1 MNQTIFEPALH
12 ETTPQ
17 RVAVQPLVADIQNFA
32 QDVFDTVREPL
43 LVLDAALRVRSANS
57 AFYQTFHVTAAETE
71 SRQIYELGNGQW
83 GVAALRTLLEDI
95 VPEST
100 VFNDYELEHDFPHIG
115 RRVMLL
121 NARKLHDELVLLAME
136 DVTEKRRAQHLL
148 EQIEAYAQDVVDTV
162 REPLLIL
169 DSSLR
174 VHSANGA
181 FYQTFHVSA
190 EETENQLI
198 YELGN
203 GQWDIPDLRTLL
215 EDIVPTSSVFN
226 DFELEHDFP
235 VIGRR
240 VMLLNARKLRQGSHA
255 ELLVL
260 AMEDVTERRRAE
272 GEVATAKEA
281 AETANRTKS
290 LFLANMSHEL
300 RTPLNAILGFSEML
314 QEEAVERDLQD
325 FSADL
330 QKISTAGKH
339 LLGLINDILDLSK
352 IEAGKMELHLEAFSI
367 STLIAEVATTIEM
380 QVAKNG
386 NKLQIVCAPDVGI
399 MRADLSK
406 VRQGLFNLVSNAAKF
421 THDGRIKIEA
431 ERQLMD
437 GSDWIVFRVSDTGI
451 GLSSEQIVRLFQS
464 FTQADAST
472 TRKFGGTGL
481 GLALTRRFCQMMS
494 GDVTVHSVP
503 GQGSVF
509 TIKLPATVI
518 EPVAVEPEALIEDRR
533 QAPAVPDIV
542 ATDGEAAPAPR
553 TCVLVI
559 DDDPMQRDLMQRYLR
574 KEGFTVCT
582 ASGGAQGLR
591 LARQLLPAA
600 ITLDVM
606 MPDVDGWSVLSALK
620 GDVLL
625 SEIPVIMLTM
635 VDDPERGFT
644 LGASEYVTKPVNRRR
659 LSQILKKY
667 TCMHPPCP
675 VLVIDDEVSSRS
687 LMRAIL
693 EKEGWVV
700 SEAGNGIEALESMK
714 RERPRLICLDLMMPE
729 MDGFAFAAEVRRHAE
744 WRSIPIVVVTSQDLT
759 NDDRRRLN
767 GNVEKILR
775 KDGDSRDTLLEQVRD
790 LLADSKAP
798 RAVRQHVPPPVLEGV
813 SS

>member
-1 MNQTIFEPALH
+1 MTESILVPTQEAG
-12 ETTPQ
+12 TTPDEKAAGR
-17 RVAVQPLVADIQNFA
+17 RVPFVADIQNFA

-43 LVLDAALRVRSANS
+43 IVLDAALRVRLANS
-57 AFYQTFHVTAAETE
+57 AFYKTFHVTAEETE
-71 SRQIYELGNGQW
+71 NRLIYQLGNGQW
-83 GVAALRTLLEDI
+83 DIPDLRTLLEDI
-95 VPEST
+95 VPGSS
-100 VFNDYELEHDFPHIG
+100 VFNDFVLEHDFPHIG

-121 NARKLHDELVLLAME
+121 NARKLHAELVLLAME

-148 EQIEAYAQDVVDTV
+148 EQIEMYAQDVVDTV

-181 FYQTFHVSA
+181 FYQTFHVSSQ
-190 EETENQLI
+190 ETENRLI

-255 ELLVL
+255 DLLVL

-314 QEEAVERDLQD
+314 QEEAVEKDLPELN
-325 FSADL
+325 ADL
-330 QKISTAGKH
+330 QKISTAGRN

-352 IEAGKMELHLEAFSI
+352 IEAGKMELHLETFDLAP
-367 STLIAEVATTIEM
+367 LIDEVASTIEM

-386 NKLQIVCAPDVGI
+386 NTLEVSCPPDIGV

-421 THDGRIKIEA
+421 THEGKIRVDA
-431 ERQLMD
+431 ERQTMD
-437 GSDWIVFRVSDTGI
+437 GNEWIVFRVSDTGI

-481 GLALTRRFCQMMS
+481 GLALTRRFCQMMG

-503 GQGSVF
+503 GEGSVF
-509 TIKLPATVI
+509 TIKLPAQVSEVGA
-518 EPVAVEPEALIEDRR
+518 EPLPIMTDRR
-533 QAPAVPDIV
+533 EVSPSLAEPALAIEITPHPDLQ
-542 ATDGEAAPAPR
+542 

-559 DDDPMQRDLMQRYLR
+559 DDDPMQRDLMHRYLR
-574 KEGFTVCT
+574 KEGFSVCT
-582 ASGGAQGLR
+582 ARGGVEGLR

-600 ITLDVM
+600 ITLDIM
-606 MPDVDGWSVLSALK
+606 MPDMDGWTVLAALK
-620 GDVLL
+620 SDATLCN
-625 SEIPVIMLTM
+625 IPVIILTM

-644 LGASEYVTKPVNRRR
+644 LGASEYATKPVNRRR
-659 LSQILKKY
+659 LSQILKKH
-667 TCMHPPCP
+667 TCLRPPCP
-675 VLVIDDEVSSRS
+675 VLVIDDDETSRS
-687 LMRAIL
+687 LMRTML
-693 EKEGWVV
+693 EKEGRVV
-700 SEAGNGIEALESMK
+700 SEAENGIEALKSMQ
-714 RERPRLICLDLMMPE
+714 RERPSLVFLDLMMPG
-729 MDGFAFAAEVRRHAE
+729 MDGFEFAAEVRRHPE
-744 WRSIPIVVVTSQDLT
+744 WRSIPIVVVTAQDLT
-759 NDDRRRLN
+759 SEDRHRLN

-775 KDGDSRDTLLEQVRD
+775 KEGDSRESLLEQVRD
-790 LLADSKAP
+790 VLTDP
-798 RAVRQHVPPPVLEGV
+798 RMHVPRNTREVTQ
-813 SS
+813 

>member
-1 MNQTIFEPALH
+1 MNGTVFEPALH
-12 ETTPQ
+12 ETK
-17 RVAVQPLVADIQNFA
+17 RRMAVQPLVADIQNFA

-43 LVLDAALRVRSANS
+43 LVLDAALNVRSANS

-71 SRQIYELGNGQW
+71 GRQIYELGNGQW

-136 DVTEKRRAQHLL
+136 DVTDKRHAQHLL

-386 NKLQIVCAPDVGI
+386 NTLQIICARDVGI

-421 THDGRIKIEA
+421 THDGKIKIEA

-503 GQGSVF
+503 GEGSVF

-518 EPVAVEPEALIEDRR
+518 EAAAVEPESLIEDRR
-533 QAPAVPDIV
+533 LAPAVPDII
-542 ATDGEAAPAPR
+542 ATDGEAVPAAR

-574 KEGFTVCT
+574 KEGFTVCA

-606 MPDVDGWSVLSALK
+606 MPDMDGWSVLSELK
-620 GDVLL
+620 ADTVL

-644 LGASEYVTKPVNRRR
+644 LGASEYITKPVNRRR

-667 TCMHPPCP
+667 TCPKPPCP
-675 VLVIDDEVSSRS
+675 VLVIDDEASSRS
-687 LMRAIL
+687 LMRAML

-700 SEAGNGIEALESMK
+700 TEAGNGIEALECMT

-729 MDGFAFAAEVRRHAE
+729 MDGFAFAAEVRRHSE
-744 WRSIPIVVVTSQDLT
+744 WRPIPIVVVTSQDLT
-759 NDDRRRLN
+759 TEDRRRLN

-775 KDGDSRDTLLEQVRD
+775 KDGDSRATLLEQVRD
-790 LLADSKAP
+790 LLADTKAP
-798 RAVRQHVPPPVLEGV
+798 RGHRQPALEGV
-813 SS
+813 PA